1 MFLRDGGDLNISFK
15 AQPVN
20 WPLKHRIFWR
30 NILISFPKRTKET
43 RKKNIQVMIGK
54 SISKTRKVLNNKIN
68 LQNLLATYRHI
79 NKKNL
84 FLTNLISLQQQKVN
98 KTYTNKLNKTK
109 FRVLFLT
116 LKRLIEPLS
125 FPNRKT

>member
-1 MFLRDGGDLNISFK
+1 
-15 AQPVN
+15 
-20 WPLKHRIFWR
+20 
-30 NILISFPKRTKET
+30 
-43 RKKNIQVMIGK
+43 MIGK

-68 LQNLLATYRHI
+68 LPNLLETYRHI

-84 FLTNLISLQQQKVN
+84 FLTNLISLKQQKVN